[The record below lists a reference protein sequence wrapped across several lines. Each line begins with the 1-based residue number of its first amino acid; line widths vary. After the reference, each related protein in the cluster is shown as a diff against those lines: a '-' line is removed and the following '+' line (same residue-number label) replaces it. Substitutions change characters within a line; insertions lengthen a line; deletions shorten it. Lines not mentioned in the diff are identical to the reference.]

1 MRTIASAR
9 RCDAAHGPRRTRPA
23 VALSSSPGM
32 GQARGM
38 QARLALA
45 LGLLVLGA
53 STALE
58 VVVRGFGFPD
68 GHATAL
74 ERAYAA
80 RWLLARVPAVLLGL
94 ALVALAIRGRRDRA
108 ARLGPWL
115 IAAAIV
121 LAGLLAAW
129 GWSVVELG
137 ARLDDGQGG

>member
-1 MRTIASAR
+1 
-9 RCDAAHGPRRTRPA
+9 
-23 VALSSSPGM
+23 
-32 GQARGM
+32 M

-45 LGLLVLGA
+45 LGLLVLGVSA
-53 STALE
+53 ALE

-94 ALVALAIRGRRDRA
+94 ALVVLASWGWRDRA
-108 ARLGPWL
+108 SRLGPWL
-115 IAAAIV
+115 MAAAIV
-121 LAGLLAAW
+121 LAGLLAVW
-129 GWSVVELG
+129 GWSVVDLG

>member
-1 MRTIASAR
+1 
-9 RCDAAHGPRRTRPA
+9 
-23 VALSSSPGM
+23 M
-32 GQARGM
+32 GQAQSM

-45 LGLLVLGA
+45 LGLLVLGVSA
-53 STALE
+53 AVE

-74 ERAYAA
+74 ERAYAG
-80 RWLLARVPAVLLGL
+80 RWLLARGPAVVLGL

-115 IAAAIV
+115 MAAAIV
-121 LAGLLAAW
+121 LAGLLAVW